1 MQVGYNGSNDACI
14 GDCKTS
20 TAPLSGAPQS
30 FRNQSYVSFKH
41 ACTCWVLSRC
51 PPLFAINHHMLP
63 LPPTDCLKDNPTFD
77 SAGWSA
83 VELNLYGCSL
93 ILLSRRGDY
102 VHQQLP
108 PDVGQTADCPSWS
121 NFEISDFSFNSPLA
135 VELLYWDFESGS
147 ELY

>member
-1 MQVGYNGSNDACI
+1 MGFVWRIGGVLQVGYNGSNDACI

-93 ILLSRRGDY
+93 ILLPRRGDY

-108 PDVGQTADCPSWS
+108 QMWVRERTALPGRTLKYLTSAS
-121 NFEISDFSFNSPLA
+121 TLH
-135 VELLYWDFESGS
+135 
-147 ELY
+147 